1 MRHALY
7 IIVLFLFGCISA
19 QGQGG
24 DAERLFA
31 YFKTLSG
38 FDNQYPREKVYL
50 HTDNDAY
57 MEGETLWF
65 KAYVVRASTLRPE
78 PVSKVLYV
86 ELLDDCGRISQRRLL
101 RLDSLGRAEGD
112 IALELPVR
120 AGYYEL
126 RAYTREMVNWGEEA
140 CFSRVI
146 PVFGEND
153 SAARQV
159 DIPPV
164 ADGTDPERRTLRPQ
178 LRPQKSGKRIVSFFP
193 EGGNRIAGA
202 AQRVAFKITD
212 GRGRAASDTLLLID
226 ANGQAVAAAAPL
238 HDGMGLLSLPAD
250 AEGWKVRVGKDEYDL
265 PAPEPEGR
273 YVLEAQP
280 DGEGVNLLITRT
292 PQSAI
297 TAEERLLGLA
307 VMCRE
312 RVCYFD
318 TLSIG
323 RGEAVEMYLPNASL
337 HGGVNR
343 IELFDLAGKSLCRRL
358 VWRQAEERQLVLT
371 VRQNEEQ
378 YEAFAP
384 VALELELKDAQGRP
398 VPQADFSLSVRDA
411 ESELPQGAAA
421 SLAEDMLLSSEVKG
435 YVHWPRYY
443 FEQPGDPVRRA
454 ALDLLLMVQGWSATD
469 FEQMCGSK
477 DFFPEQPI
485 EERLTLNG
493 RVLRDNNKQQP
504 YANMELD
511 IKMYSMQGAAL
522 EGTAVTDSEGRFAF
536 TSNADYTGDW
546 TAVFT
551 VRNEDGKKKW
561 ARLAIDRWFMPPARA
576 IAPTETDIALPLP
589 ANEAKHIGGRK
600 IETFEW
606 EDTIPRH
613 LVQNLGEAVVTHK
626 GQYRGFT
633 GGRYTYRGGEKAGM
647 RNATVFY
654 DIASEV
660 ERYKDAGHWP
670 NYFMEFFA
678 YVDGNVTPDRD
689 FDASL
694 SAPAASREIG
704 IAAEKAAGA
713 EAASASLNSDNNSV
727 AAIGDNRLRFRGRV
741 AKVVFNNHDNFFTN
755 PALEDLLA
763 EEVKSVAIIS
773 KEARMANMGLS
784 GGEDYDYLINIY
796 LDPQFARFKAR
807 KGVETRRV
815 QGYTQP
821 RKFFSPNYN
830 GLELPTDADRRRT
843 LFWCPSVKTD
853 AAGRA
858 SAVFF
863 NNARSGTRLHI
874 TARGIAGTG
883 QLVDFER

>member
-1 MRHALY
+1 MQKTSEMRPLLY
-7 IIVLFLFGCISA
+7 IIVLFLFGSISA
-19 QGQGG
+19 EGQES

-31 YFKTLSG
+31 YFKKLSG

-65 KAYVVRASTLRPE
+65 RAYVVRASTLRPD

-86 ELLDDCGRISQRRLL
+86 ELLDDCGRIAQRRLL

-126 RAYTREMVNWGEEA
+126 RAYTREMMNWGAEA

-146 PVFGEND
+146 PVFREND
-153 SAARQV
+153 GAARQV

-164 ADGTDPERRTLRPQ
+164 EDGSNLERRTLRPQ
-178 LRPQKSGKRIVSFFP
+178 LGRQRVGKHIVSFFP
-193 EGGNRIAGA
+193 EGGNRIAGVT
-202 AQRVAFKITD
+202 QRVAFKMTD
-212 GRGRAASDTLLLID
+212 GCGRAASDTLLLAD
-226 ANGQAVAAAAPL
+226 ANGQVVTAAAPL
-238 HDGMGLLSLPAD
+238 HEGMGIFSLPAD
-250 AEGWKVRVGKDEYDL
+250 AEGWKVRVGKEEYDL

-280 DGEGVNLLITRT
+280 DGEGVNLLISRT
-292 PQSAI
+292 PQSALM
-297 TAEERLLGLA
+297 AEERLLGLA

-312 RVCYFD
+312 KVCYFD

-323 RGEAVEMYLPNASL
+323 RGEAVELYLPNASL

-358 VWRQAEERQLVLT
+358 VWRQAEERKLVLA
-371 VRQNEEQ
+371 VRQNEVQ
-378 YEAFAP
+378 YEPFAP

-411 ESELPQGAAA
+411 EGELPQGAAA
-421 SLAEDMLLSSEVKG
+421 TLAEDLLLASEVKG
-435 YVHWPRYY
+435 YVHRPRYY

-469 FEQMCGSK
+469 FEQMCGSRE
-477 DFFPEQPI
+477 FRPEQPI

-504 YANMELD
+504 YANMELN

-561 ARLAIDRWFMPPARA
+561 SRLAIDRWFMPPARA
-576 IAPTETDIALPLP
+576 IVPAETDIALPLL
-589 ANEAKHIGGRK
+589 ANETKQIGGKK

-606 EDTIPRH
+606 EDTIPR
-613 LVQNLGEAVVTHK
+613 LVAQNLGEAVVTHK

-633 GGRYTYRGGEKAGM
+633 GGRYSYRGGEEAGM
-647 RNATVFY
+647 REAVVFY

-660 ERYKDAGHWP
+660 ERTKDAGLWP
-670 NYFMEFFA
+670 NFFMEFLA
-678 YVDGNVTPDRD
+678 DVDSNVTPDRD
-689 FDASL
+689 NDNPSL
-694 SAPAASREIG
+694 CKLRYRGREAKVIFNNNDTYNIHFEGSDVPGAAPALA
-704 IAAEKAAGA
+704 
-713 EAASASLNSDNNSV
+713 
-727 AAIGDNRLRFRGRV
+727 
-741 AKVVFNNHDNFFTN
+741 
-755 PALEDLLA
+755 DLMA
-763 EEVKSVAIIS
+763 EEVKSVAIMP
-773 KEARMANMGLS
+773 KESIARYASPDFFLKLSSNANDLP
-784 GGEDYDYLINIY
+784 DHLINIY
-796 LDPQFARFKAR
+796 IDPQFARFRAR

-821 RKFFSPNYN
+821 RKFFSPSYN
-830 GLELPTDADRRRT
+830 GLELPSDADRRRT

-883 QLVDFER
+883 QFVDFER

>member
-1 MRHALY
+1 MRHTLY
-7 IIVLFLFGCISA
+7 IIVLFLFGSISA
-19 QGQGG
+19 QGQGSN
-24 DAERLFA
+24 AERLFA
-31 YFKTLSG
+31 YFKQLSG

-65 KAYVVRASTLRPE
+65 RAYVVRASTLRPE

-146 PVFGEND
+146 PIFGEND

-226 ANGQAVAAAAPL
+226 ANGQAVGAAAPL

-292 PQSAI
+292 PQPTI

-312 RVCYFD
+312 KVCYFD

-343 IELFDLAGKSLCRRL
+343 IELFDLAGKSLCRRF
-358 VWRQAEERQLVLT
+358 VWRQAEERQLALT

-378 YEAFAP
+378 YEPFAP

-411 ESELPQGAAA
+411 EGELPQGEAA
-421 SLAEDMLLSSEVKG
+421 SLAEDMLLSSEVRG
-435 YVHWPRYY
+435 YVHQPRYY

-454 ALDLLLMVQGWSATD
+454 AIDLLLMVQGWSATD
-469 FEQMCGSK
+469 FEQMCGSRE
-477 DFFPEQPI
+477 FRPEQPI

-504 YANMELD
+504 YANMELN

-561 ARLAIDRWFMPPARA
+561 SRLAIDRWFMPPARA
-576 IAPTETDIALPLP
+576 IAPTETDIAMPLP
-589 ANEAKHIGGRK
+589 ANEATRIDDKK
-600 IETFEW
+600 IDTFEW
-606 EDTIPRH
+606 NDTIPR
-613 LVQNLGEAVVTHK
+613 LVAQDLGEAVVTHK
-626 GQYRGFT
+626 GEYRGFT
-633 GGRYTYRGGEKAGM
+633 GGRYSYRGGEEAGM
-647 RNATVFY
+647 REGIVFY

-660 ERYKDAGHWP
+660 ERTKDAGQWP
-670 NYFMEFFA
+670 NFFMEFFA
-678 YVDGNVTPDRD
+678 DVDSNVTPERD
-689 FDASL
+689 NDNPSL
-694 SAPAASREIG
+694 CKLRYRGREAKVMFNNNDTYNTDLDGLAIS
-704 IAAEKAAGA
+704 GA
-713 EAASASLNSDNNSV
+713 E
-727 AAIGDNRLRFRGRV
+727 
-741 AKVVFNNHDNFFTN
+741 
-755 PALEDLLA
+755 PALADLMA
-763 EEVKSVAIIS
+763 EEVKSVAIMPRESIARYASSAFLS
-773 KEARMANMGLS
+773 KLSSNANDLP
-784 GGEDYDYLINIY
+784 DHLINIY
-796 LDPQFARFKAR
+796 IDPQAARFKAR

-821 RKFFSPNYN
+821 RKFFSPSYN
-830 GLELPTDADRRRT
+830 GLELPSDADRRRT
-843 LFWCPSVKTD
+843 LFWCPSIKTD

-858 SAVFF
+858 SAVFY

-883 QLVDFER
+883 QFVDFER

>member
-1 MRHALY
+1 MQKTSEMRPLLY
-7 IIVLFLFGCISA
+7 IIVLFLFGSISA
-19 QGQGG
+19 QGQGS

-31 YFKTLSG
+31 YFKKLSG

-65 KAYVVRASTLRPE
+65 RAYVVRASTLRPD

-86 ELLDDCGRISQRRLL
+86 ELLDDCGRIAQRRLL
-101 RLDSLGRAEGD
+101 RLDSLGRAEGN

-126 RAYTREMVNWGEEA
+126 RAYTREMMNWGAEA

-146 PVFGEND
+146 PVFREND
-153 SAARQV
+153 GAARQV

-164 ADGTDPERRTLRPQ
+164 EDGSNLERRTLRPQ
-178 LRPQKSGKRIVSFFP
+178 LGRQRVGKHIVSFFP
-193 EGGNRIAGA
+193 EGGNRIAGVT
-202 AQRVAFKITD
+202 QRVAFKMTD
-212 GRGRAASDTLLLID
+212 GCGRAASDTLLLAD
-226 ANGQAVAAAAPL
+226 ANRQVVTAAAPL
-238 HDGMGLLSLPAD
+238 HEGMGIFSLPAD
-250 AEGWKVRVGKDEYDL
+250 AEGWKVHVGKEEYDL
-265 PAPEPEGR
+265 PAPEPGGR

-292 PQSAI
+292 PQSALM
-297 TAEERLLGLA
+297 TEERLLGLA

-312 RVCYFD
+312 KVCYFD

-323 RGEAVEMYLPNASL
+323 RGEAVELYLPNASL

-358 VWRQAEERQLVLT
+358 VWRQAEERKLVLA
-371 VRQNEEQ
+371 VRQNEVQ
-378 YEAFAP
+378 YEPFAP

-411 ESELPQGAAA
+411 EGELPQGAAA
-421 SLAEDMLLSSEVKG
+421 TLAEDLLLASEVKG
-435 YVHWPRYY
+435 YVHRPRYY
-443 FEQPGDPVRRA
+443 FEEPGDPVRRA

-469 FEQMCGSK
+469 FEQMCGSRE
-477 DFFPEQPI
+477 FRPEQPI

-504 YANMELD
+504 YANMELN

-561 ARLAIDRWFMPPARA
+561 SRLAIDRWFMPPARA
-576 IAPTETDIALPLP
+576 IVPAETDIALPLL
-589 ANEAKHIGGRK
+589 ANETEQIGGRK

-606 EDTIPRH
+606 EDTIPR
-613 LVQNLGEAVVTHK
+613 LVAQNLGEAVVTHK

-633 GGRYTYRGGEKAGM
+633 GGRYSYRGGEEAGM
-647 RNATVFY
+647 REAVVFY

-660 ERYKDAGHWP
+660 ERTKDAGLWP
-670 NYFMEFFA
+670 NFFMEFLA
-678 YVDGNVTPDRD
+678 EVDSNVTPDRD
-689 FDASL
+689 NDNPSL
-694 SAPAASREIG
+694 C
-704 IAAEKAAGA
+704 K
-713 EAASASLNSDNNSV
+713 
-727 AAIGDNRLRFRGRV
+727 LRYRGRE
-741 AKVVFNNHDNFFTN
+741 AKVIFNNNDTYNKDVPSAE
-755 PALEDLLA
+755 PALADLMA
-763 EEVKSVAIIS
+763 EEVKSVAIMP
-773 KEARMANMGLS
+773 KESIARYASPDFFLKLSSNANDLP
-784 GGEDYDYLINIY
+784 DHLINIY
-796 LDPQFARFKAR
+796 IHPQFARIRAR

-821 RKFFSPNYN
+821 RKFFSPSYN
-830 GLELPTDADRRRT
+830 GLELPSDADRRRT

-883 QLVDFER
+883 QFVDFER

>member
-1 MRHALY
+1 MRALLY
-7 IIVLFLFGCISA
+7 IIVLFFFGSISA
-19 QGQGG
+19 QGQTS

-31 YFKTLSG
+31 YFKQLSG

-86 ELLDDCGRISQRRLL
+86 ELLDDCGRIAQRRLL

-126 RAYTREMVNWGEEA
+126 RAYTREMVNWGAEA

-146 PVFGEND
+146 PVFREND
-153 SAARQV
+153 GATRQV

-164 ADGTDPERRTLRPQ
+164 ADGSDLERQTLRPH
-178 LRPQKSGKRIVSFFP
+178 PKSQKVGKRLVSFFP
-193 EGGNRIAGA
+193 EGGNRIAGV

-212 GRGRAASDTLLLID
+212 GRGCAASDTLLLSD
-226 ANGQAVAAAAPL
+226 ANGQVVAAAVPL
-238 HDGMGLLSLPAD
+238 HEGMGIFSLPAD

-265 PAPEPEGR
+265 PAPEPAGH

-280 DGEGVNLLITRT
+280 DGRGVNLLISRT
-292 PQSAI
+292 QQSAL
-297 TAEERLLGLA
+297 TMEDRLLGLA

-312 RVCYFD
+312 KVCYFD

-323 RGEAVEMYLPNASL
+323 RGEAVELYLPNASL

-358 VWRQAEERQLVLT
+358 VWRQAEERQLALT
-371 VRQNEEQ
+371 VRQNEVQ
-378 YEAFAP
+378 YEPFAP

-411 ESELPQGAAA
+411 EGELPQGAAA
-421 SLAEDMLLSSEVKG
+421 TLAEDLLLASEVKG
-435 YVHWPRYY
+435 YVHRPRYY

-454 ALDLLLMVQGWSATD
+454 ALDLLLMVQGWSAMD
-469 FEQMCGSK
+469 FEQMCGSRE
-477 DFFPEQPI
+477 FRPEQPI

-504 YANMELD
+504 YANMELN

-561 ARLAIDRWFMPPARA
+561 SRLAIDRWFMPPARA
-576 IAPTETDIALPLP
+576 IEPAETDIAMPSP
-589 ANEAKHIGGRK
+589 ANEATRIDDKK

-606 EDTIPRH
+606 NDTIPR
-613 LVQNLGEAVVTHK
+613 LVAQNLGEAVVTHK
-626 GQYRGFT
+626 GEYSGFT
-633 GGRYTYRGGEKAGM
+633 GGRYSYRGGEEAGM
-647 RNATVFY
+647 REGIVFY

-660 ERYKDAGHWP
+660 ERTKDAGQWP
-670 NYFMEFFA
+670 NFFMEFFA
-678 YVDGNVTPDRD
+678 DVDSNVTPERD
-689 FDASL
+689 NDNPSL
-694 SAPAASREIG
+694 CKLRYRGREAKVMFNNNDTYNTDLDGLAIS
-704 IAAEKAAGA
+704 GA
-713 EAASASLNSDNNSV
+713 E
-727 AAIGDNRLRFRGRV
+727 
-741 AKVVFNNHDNFFTN
+741 
-755 PALEDLLA
+755 PALADLMA
-763 EEVKSVAIIS
+763 EEVKSVAIMPRESIARYASSAFLS
-773 KEARMANMGLS
+773 KLSSNANDLP
-784 GGEDYDYLINIY
+784 DHLINIY
-796 LDPQFARFKAR
+796 IDPQFARFKAR

-821 RKFFSPNYN
+821 RKFFSPSYN
-830 GLELPTDADRRRT
+830 GLELPSDDDRRRT
-843 LFWCPSVKTD
+843 LFWCPSIKTD

-858 SAVFF
+858 SAVFY

-883 QLVDFER
+883 QFVDFER

>member
-1 MRHALY
+1 MKRVLYFIALFC
-7 IIVLFLFGCISA
+7 LNSLWA
-19 QGQGG
+19 QGQNQ
-24 DAERLFA
+24 DCEQLFA
-31 YFKTLSG
+31 YFKKLSG
-38 FDNQYPREKVYL
+38 FDNQYPRERVYL

-86 ELLDDCGRISQRRLL
+86 ELLDDCGRIAQRRLL

-126 RAYTREMVNWGEEA
+126 RAYTREMMNWGAEA

-146 PVFGEND
+146 PVFREKD
-153 SAARQV
+153 SAVRQV

-164 ADGTDPERRTLRPQ
+164 EDGSNPERHTLRPQ
-178 LRPQKSGKRIVSFFP
+178 PKPQTGGKRVVCFFP
-193 EGGNRIAGA
+193 EGGNRIAGV

-212 GRGRAASDTLLLID
+212 GHGRAASDTLLLSD
-226 ANGQAVAAAAPL
+226 ANGQVVAAAAPL
-238 HDGMGLLSLPAD
+238 YEGMGIFSLPAD
-250 AEGWKVRVGKDEYDL
+250 AEGWKVHVGKDEYDL
-265 PAPEPEGR
+265 PAPEPEGH

-280 DGEGVNLLITRT
+280 DGEGVNLLITRV
-292 PQSAI
+292 PQSAL
-297 TAEERLLGLA
+297 TEEERLLGLA

-323 RGEAVEMYLPNASL
+323 RGEAVELYLPNASL

-358 VWRQAEERQLVLT
+358 VWRQAAERQLSLT
-371 VRQNEEQ
+371 VRQNEIQ
-378 YEAFAP
+378 YEPFAP

-411 ESELPQGAAA
+411 EGELPQGAAA
-421 SLAEDMLLSSEVKG
+421 SLAEDLLLASEVKG
-435 YVHWPRYY
+435 YVHRPRYY
-443 FEQPGDPVRRA
+443 FEQPGDPVRRT

-469 FEQMCGSK
+469 FEQMCGSRE
-477 DFFPEQPI
+477 FRPEQPI
-485 EERLTLNG
+485 EERLMLNG

-504 YANMELD
+504 YANMELN
-511 IKMYSMQGAAL
+511 IKMYSMQGEAL

-551 VRNEDGKKKW
+551 VRGEDGKKKW
-561 ARLAIDRWFMPPARA
+561 SRLAIDRWFMPPARA
-576 IAPTETDIALPLP
+576 IAPAETDIAMPLWE
-589 ANEAKHIGGRK
+589 NEMKHDSGKK

-606 EDTIPRH
+606 KDTIPRY
-613 LVQNLGEAVVTHK
+613 VAQNLGEAVVTHK
-626 GQYRGFT
+626 GEYRVFT
-633 GGRYTYRGGEKAGM
+633 GGRYSYRGGEEAGM
-647 RNATVFY
+647 REGIVFY

-660 ERYKDAGHWP
+660 ERTKDAGLWP
-670 NYFMEFFA
+670 NFFMEFLADVDSNITPERDNENPSLCKLRYRGREAKVIFNNNDA
-678 YVDGNVTPDRD
+678 YNAAPDGLAIP
-689 FDASL
+689 
-694 SAPAASREIG
+694 
-704 IAAEKAAGA
+704 GA
-713 EAASASLNSDNNSV
+713 E
-727 AAIGDNRLRFRGRV
+727 
-741 AKVVFNNHDNFFTN
+741 
-755 PALEDLLA
+755 PALADLMA
-763 EEVKSVAIIS
+763 EEVKSVAIMP
-773 KEARMANMGLS
+773 KESIARYASPDFFLKLS
-784 GGEDYDYLINIY
+784 SNAKDLPDHLINIY
-796 LDPQFARFKAR
+796 IDPQFARFRAR

-821 RKFFSPNYN
+821 RKFFSPSYN
-830 GLELPTDADRRRT
+830 GLELPSDADRRRT
-843 LFWCPSVKTD
+843 LFWCPSIKTD

-858 SAVFF
+858 SAVFY

-874 TARGIAGTG
+874 IARGVTQTG
-883 QLVDFER
+883 QFVDFDR

>member
-1 MRHALY
+1 MRHTLY
-7 IIVLFLFGCISA
+7 IIVLFLFGSISA
-19 QGQGG
+19 QGQGSN
-24 DAERLFA
+24 AERLFA
-31 YFKTLSG
+31 YFKQLSG

-65 KAYVVRASTLRPE
+65 RAYVVRASTLRPE

-146 PVFGEND
+146 PIFGEND

-164 ADGTDPERRTLRPQ
+164 ADGTDTERRTLRPQ

-226 ANGQAVAAAAPL
+226 ANGQAVGAAAPL

-292 PQSAI
+292 PQPTI

-312 RVCYFD
+312 KVCYFD

-343 IELFDLAGKSLCRRL
+343 IELFDLAGKSLCRRF
-358 VWRQAEERQLVLT
+358 VWRQAEERQLALT

-378 YEAFAP
+378 YEPFAP

-411 ESELPQGAAA
+411 EGELPQGEAA
-421 SLAEDMLLSSEVKG
+421 SLAEDMLLSSEVRG
-435 YVHWPRYY
+435 YVHQPRYY

-454 ALDLLLMVQGWSATD
+454 AIDLLLMVQGWSATD
-469 FEQMCGSK
+469 FEQMCGSRE
-477 DFFPEQPI
+477 FRPEQPI

-504 YANMELD
+504 YANMELN

-561 ARLAIDRWFMPPARA
+561 SRLAIDRWFMPPARA
-576 IAPTETDIALPLP
+576 IAPTETDIAMPLP
-589 ANEAKHIGGRK
+589 ANEATRIDDKK
-600 IETFEW
+600 IDTFEW
-606 EDTIPRH
+606 NDTIPR
-613 LVQNLGEAVVTHK
+613 LVAQDLGEAVVTHK
-626 GQYRGFT
+626 GEYRGFT
-633 GGRYTYRGGEKAGM
+633 GGRYSYRGGEEAGM
-647 RNATVFY
+647 REGIVFY

-660 ERYKDAGHWP
+660 ERTKDAGQWP
-670 NYFMEFFA
+670 NFFMEFFA
-678 YVDGNVTPDRD
+678 DVDSNVTPERD
-689 FDASL
+689 NDNPSL
-694 SAPAASREIG
+694 CKLRYRGREAKVMFNNNDTYNTDLDGLAIS
-704 IAAEKAAGA
+704 GA
-713 EAASASLNSDNNSV
+713 E
-727 AAIGDNRLRFRGRV
+727 
-741 AKVVFNNHDNFFTN
+741 
-755 PALEDLLA
+755 PALADLMA
-763 EEVKSVAIIS
+763 EEVKSVAIMPRESIARYASSAFLS
-773 KEARMANMGLS
+773 KLSSNANDLP
-784 GGEDYDYLINIY
+784 DHLINIY
-796 LDPQFARFKAR
+796 IDPQAARFKAR

-821 RKFFSPNYN
+821 RKFFSPSYN
-830 GLELPTDADRRRT
+830 GLELPSDADRRRT
-843 LFWCPSVKTD
+843 LFWCPSIKTD

-858 SAVFF
+858 SAVFY

-874 TARGIAGTG
+874 TARGVAGTG
-883 QLVDFER
+883 QFVDFER

>member
-1 MRHALY
+1 MKALLY
-7 IIVLFLFGCISA
+7 IIVLFFFGSISA
-19 QGQGG
+19 QGQGS

-31 YFKTLSG
+31 YFKQLSG

-86 ELLDDCGRISQRRLL
+86 ELLDDCGRIAQRRLL

-112 IALELPVR
+112 LELKLPVR

-126 RAYTREMVNWGEEA
+126 RAYTREMVNWGAEA

-146 PVFGEND
+146 PVFREND
-153 SAARQV
+153 DATRQV
-159 DIPPV
+159 DISPV

-212 GRGRAASDTLLLID
+212 GSGRAASDTLLLID

-280 DGEGVNLLITRT
+280 DGKGVNLLITRM
-292 PQSAI
+292 PQPAI

-358 VWRQAEERQLVLT
+358 VWRQAEERQLALT

-435 YVHWPRYY
+435 YVHRPRYY

-477 DFFPEQPI
+477 DFIPEQPI

-504 YANMELD
+504 YANMELN

-561 ARLAIDRWFMPPARA
+561 SRLAIDRWFMPPARA
-576 IAPTETDIALPLP
+576 IAPTETDIAMPLP
-589 ANEAKHIGGRK
+589 ANEATRIDDKK
-600 IETFEW
+600 IDTFEW
-606 EDTIPRH
+606 NDTIPR
-613 LVQNLGEAVVTHK
+613 LVAQDLGEAVVTHK
-626 GQYRGFT
+626 GEYRGFT
-633 GGRYTYRGGEKAGM
+633 GGRYSYRGGEEAGM
-647 RNATVFY
+647 REGIVFY

-660 ERYKDAGHWP
+660 ERTKDAGQWP
-670 NYFMEFFA
+670 NFFMEFLA
-678 YVDGNVTPDRD
+678 DVDSNITPERD
-689 FDASL
+689 NDNPSL
-694 SAPAASREIG
+694 CKLRYRGREAKVMFNNNDTYNTDLDGLDIS
-704 IAAEKAAGA
+704 GA
-713 EAASASLNSDNNSV
+713 E
-727 AAIGDNRLRFRGRV
+727 
-741 AKVVFNNHDNFFTN
+741 
-755 PALEDLLA
+755 PALADLMA
-763 EEVKSVAIIS
+763 EEVKSVAIMPRESIARYASSAFLS
-773 KEARMANMGLS
+773 KLSSNANDLP
-784 GGEDYDYLINIY
+784 DHLINIY
-796 LDPQFARFKAR
+796 IDPQFARFKAR

-821 RKFFSPNYN
+821 RKFFSPSYN
-830 GLELPTDADRRRT
+830 GLELPSDADRRRT
-843 LFWCPSVKTD
+843 LFWCPSIKTD

-858 SAVFF
+858 SAVFY

-883 QLVDFER
+883 QFVDFER

>member
-1 MRHALY
+1 MQKISEMKHALY
-7 IIVLFLFGCISA
+7 IIVLFLFSCISA
-19 QGQGG
+19 QGQGS

-31 YFKTLSG
+31 YFKKLSG

-65 KAYVVRASTLRPE
+65 RAYVVRASTLRPE

-86 ELLDDCGRISQRRLL
+86 ELLDDCGRIVQRRLL

-126 RAYTREMVNWGEEA
+126 RAYTREMMNWGAEA

-146 PVFGEND
+146 PVFREND
-153 SAARQV
+153 GAARQV

-164 ADGTDPERRTLRPQ
+164 EDGSNPERRTLRPQ
-178 LRPQKSGKRIVSFFP
+178 LGRQKVGKHIVSFFP

-202 AQRVAFKITD
+202 AQRVAFKMTD

-226 ANGQAVAAAAPL
+226 ANGQAVAATAPL
-238 HDGMGLLSLPAD
+238 HDGMGFLSLPAD

-265 PAPEPEGR
+265 PAPEPGGR

-292 PQSAI
+292 PQSALM
-297 TAEERLLGLA
+297 TEERLLGLA

-312 RVCYFD
+312 KVCYFD

-323 RGEAVEMYLPNASL
+323 RGEAVELYLPNASL

-358 VWRQAEERQLVLT
+358 VWRQAEERKLVLA
-371 VRQNEEQ
+371 VRQNEVQ
-378 YEAFAP
+378 YEPFAP

-411 ESELPQGAAA
+411 EGELPQGAAA
-421 SLAEDMLLSSEVKG
+421 TLAEDLLLASEVKG
-435 YVHWPRYY
+435 YVHRPRYY

-469 FEQMCGSK
+469 FEQMCGSRE
-477 DFFPEQPI
+477 FRPEQPI

-504 YANMELD
+504 YANMELN

-522 EGTAVTDSEGRFAF
+522 EGTAMTDSEGRFAF
-536 TSNADYTGDW
+536 NADYTGDW

-561 ARLAIDRWFMPPARA
+561 SRLAIDRWFMPPARA
-576 IAPTETDIALPLP
+576 IVPAETDIALPLL
-589 ANEAKHIGGRK
+589 ANETKQIGGKK

-606 EDTIPRH
+606 KDTIPR
-613 LVQNLGEAVVTHK
+613 LVAQNLGEVVVTHK

-633 GGRYTYRGGEKAGM
+633 GGRYSYRGGEEAGM
-647 RNATVFY
+647 REAVVFY

-660 ERYKDAGHWP
+660 ERTKDAGLWP
-670 NYFMEFFA
+670 NFFMEFLA
-678 YVDGNVTPDRD
+678 DVDSNVTPDRD
-689 FDASL
+689 NDNPSLCKLRYRGREAKVIFNNNDTYNTHLEGSDVPDA
-694 SAPAASREIG
+694 APALA
-704 IAAEKAAGA
+704 
-713 EAASASLNSDNNSV
+713 
-727 AAIGDNRLRFRGRV
+727 
-741 AKVVFNNHDNFFTN
+741 
-755 PALEDLLA
+755 DLMA
-763 EEVKSVAIIS
+763 EEVKSVAIMP
-773 KEARMANMGLS
+773 KESIARYASPDFFLKLS
-784 GGEDYDYLINIY
+784 YNTNDLPDHLINIY
-796 LDPQFARFKAR
+796 IDPQFARFRAR

-821 RKFFSPNYN
+821 RKFFSPSYN
-830 GLELPTDADRRRT
+830 GLELPSDADRRRT

-883 QLVDFER
+883 QFVDFER